1 MAFVIHRHSK
11 PPEPGPQPVT
21 DYEKAWNSVAPCRSL
36 ELSGAPELLDEWVG
50 RQRLLAALDQDWVDP
65 KCQLVGLI
73 GFGGQG
79 KTSIARQWVDLLLNN
94 SALPQPQGVFWW
106 GFYEKRNVDEFF
118 EAALIYLSGGHDI
131 LAELPSSYA
140 KANFLAAML
149 QTGRYLFILDG
160 LEVLQHQHGDEY
172 GLLTNTDLMEF
183 LNFFAAIDHESFC
196 LITSRAPVYDLI
208 HFVSYLHQDVNRL
221 SQQDGH
227 LLLENVGVWGQE
239 EQIDRVVEQWD
250 GHALTLSLLGSYL
263 VRLHHGNVA
272 EMPPDLTP
280 TVDEPRYDR
289 VKRLLRRYDEH
300 LTALER
306 EFLQTFSAFRVPVPE
321 AALYPVFRHG
331 NPAIAPLKLVE
342 QLADYRMLRRL
353 PQQNT
358 YTIHPLIR
366 DHYWSRLTSDPLQA
380 RAVHQRIAEYYL
392 AVIRQ
397 IPEHPTI
404 EDLAPAIEAV
414 HHLCQAGEYDR
425 AFPILMERLY
435 DARRRVISHE
445 LGAYETALMTLLD
458 FFPNQDSQQDPQV
471 SDPQAKRFILNG
483 VGFCLMNLGRLREA
497 VPLFRR
503 YITHS
508 LKQRLWQSASIGY
521 QNLTWLYT
529 YLGELATSSRTAQR
543 ALKYAGRSGKPSEQ
557 RDALALWAWTAHL
570 QGHLEAATSGFE
582 QSIALQQALS
592 HQPYLEGLHGSWYA
606 DHLRRL
612 GQLEGAGRVTI
623 ANLKN
628 WVTRQRWVKDESQCY
643 RILGDLRS
651 AAGYPDRARRFYNR
665 ALKLARRISNRAVL
679 IEALLARGRWL
690 AQQGNPEDARSD
702 LEEAL
707 TYAVFGE
714 YHLYEADIRIGLAW
728 SHVTGN
734 NLNAAQIEAERA
746 QQMSRDM
753 GYYWGQMDAETVFQ
767 QVANSALSI
776 PQDGGF

>member
-11 PPEPGPQPVT
+11 SPEPGPQPVT
-21 DYEKAWNSVAPCRSL
+21 DYEKAWNSVSPHIL
-36 ELSGAPELLDEWVG
+36 MEMSGAPELLDEWVG
-50 RQRLLAALDQDWVDP
+50 RERLLAALDRDWADP
-65 KCQLVGLI
+65 KCQLIGLI

-79 KTSIARQWVDLLLNN
+79 KTSIARQWVDLLLKN
-94 SALPQPQGVFWW
+94 SALPQPKGVFWW

-118 EAALIYLSGGHDI
+118 EAALIYLSGGHEI
-131 LAELPSSYA
+131 LADLPSSHA

-160 LEVLQHQHGDEY
+160 LEVLQYQQGDEY

-183 LNFFAAIDHESFC
+183 LNFFAAIDHDSFC
-196 LITSRAPVYDLI
+196 LITSRAPLYDLI
-208 HFVSYLHQDVNRL
+208 HFVSYMHQDVNRL
-221 SQQDGH
+221 SQHDGH

-239 EQIDRVVEQWD
+239 DQLDRVVEQWD

-263 VRLHHGNVA
+263 VRLHHGNIA

-289 VKRLLRRYDEH
+289 VKRLLRRYDQH
-300 LTALER
+300 LTEPER

-321 AALYPVFRHG
+321 SALYPVFRHG
-331 NPAIAPLKLVE
+331 NPEIAPLKLVE

-353 PQQNT
+353 PQKNT

-366 DHYWSRLTSDPLQA
+366 DHYWSRLTSDPVNA
-380 RAVHQRIAEYYL
+380 KVVHHRIADYYL
-392 AVIRQ
+392 SAIRQ
-397 IPEHPTI
+397 VPENPTI
-404 EDLAPAIEAV
+404 EDLEPAIEAV
-414 HHLCQAGEYDR
+414 HHLCQAGDYDR
-425 AFPILMERLY
+425 AFPILMQHLY
-435 DARRRVISHE
+435 DAKRRVISHQ

-458 FFPNQDSQQDPQV
+458 FFPDRDSCQDPQV
-471 SDPQAKRFILNG
+471 SDPLAKRFILNG

-497 VPLFRR
+497 VPFFRR

-508 LKQRLWQSASIGY
+508 LNQRLWHGASIGY
-521 QNLTWLYT
+521 QNLTWLHT
-529 YLGELATSSRTAQR
+529 YLGELATSSRTAER
-543 ALKYAGRSGKPSEQ
+543 ALKYARRSDDRAEEK
-557 RDALALWAWTAHL
+557 DALALQAWTAHL
-570 QGHLEAATSGFE
+570 QGNLDEATNAFE
-582 QSIALQQALS
+582 QSTALEQERS
-592 HQPYLEGLHGSWYA
+592 NQPYLDGLHGIWYA

-612 GQLEGAGRVTI
+612 GQLEAAGQITL

-628 WVTRQRWVKDESQCY
+628 WVYRQRWVKDESQCY

-651 AAGYPDRARRFYNR
+651 AAGCRDRARRFYNR
-665 ALKLARRISNRAVL
+665 ALKLARKISNRAVL

-690 AQQGNPEDARSD
+690 AQQGYAEDARSD

-714 YHLYEADIRIGLAW
+714 YRLYEADIRIGLAW

-734 NLNAAQIEAERA
+734 NFQAAHIEAERA
-746 QQMSRDM
+746 RQMSEEM
-753 GYYWGQMDAETVFQ
+753 GYYWGQVDAAAVLQ
-767 QVANSALSI
+767 QVATSR
-776 PQDGGF
+776 Q